1 MIQLQIKKLITTRS
15 LKWGRD
21 ITLSEVAK
29 ASGMSRTT
37 LYRAINNEH
46 NVSINALDRLCTF
59 FECDIQDLVRHTPN
73 APRKCHQ
80 DNLLT
85 LAA

>member
-1 MIQLQIKKLITTRS
+1 MIQLQIKKVITTRS
-15 LKWGRD
+15 LKWVRD
-21 ITLSEVAK
+21 ITMLEVAK

-46 NVSINALDRLCTF
+46 NVSINALDRLRTF
-59 FECDIQDLVRHTPN
+59 FEGDIQDLMKYTPTQ
-73 APRKCHQ
+73 RKIYQKMH
-80 DNLLT
+80 LS

>member
-21 ITLSEVAK
+21 ITMSEVAK

-59 FECDIQDLVRHTPN
+59 FECDIQDLVKYIPSHR
-73 APRKCHQ
+73 RKHQ
-80 DNLLT
+80 EMCLSLV
-85 LAA
+85 A